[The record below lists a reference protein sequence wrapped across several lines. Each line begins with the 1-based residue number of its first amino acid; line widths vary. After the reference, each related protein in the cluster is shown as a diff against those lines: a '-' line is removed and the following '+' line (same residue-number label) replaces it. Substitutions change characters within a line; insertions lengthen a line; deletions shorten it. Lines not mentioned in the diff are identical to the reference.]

1 MKTLRAVVLERGE
14 VRYQMKGGHQGD
26 SDMGKTRN
34 KGLRK
39 VTITLSRRAMTRD
52 KIKVLRLFKR

>member
-1 MKTLRAVVLERGE
+1 MERGE
-14 VRYQMKGGHQGD
+14 VRFQMKGGHQGD